1 MKTREQIKDGLNKC
15 TCPVPHSCWE
25 CPYYQRPDNFPQCS
39 IDLCK
44 DTLEMINEIEE
55 DRNTLL
61 DRIIRYIKAEINP
74 YGKPFEGTAYEFGKM
89 LMDYLERIKTV
100 EVYMQDGVH

>member
-15 TCPVPHSCWE
+15 TCPVPHSCWK

-44 DTLEMINEIEE
+44 DTLEMINEMEE

-61 DRIIRYIKAEINP
+61 DRIIRYIKTEINP
-74 YGKPFEGTAYEFGKM
+74 CGKPFEGTAYEFGKM

-100 EVYMQDGVH
+100 EEYMQDGEH

>member
-1 MKTREQIKDGLNKC
+1 
-15 TCPVPHSCWE
+15 
-25 CPYYQRPDNFPQCS
+25 
-39 IDLCK
+39 
-44 DTLEMINEIEE
+44 MINEMEE
-55 DRNTLL
+55 DRNSLL
-61 DRIIRYIKAEINP
+61 DRIIRKIKTEINP